1 MTKSLDMIE
10 LHLAIINAKH
20 SRAPNGAVELGAVEL
35 GAVELK
41 AENRLR
47 PRIVY
52 KLTKAHADIL
62 RNKTESNHG
71 FLDESFRQR
80 LPSAC

>member
-20 SRAPNGAVELGAVEL
+20 SRAPNGAVEL

-62 RNKTESNHG
+62 RNKTGSNHG